1 MSQSHVPVG
10 CATKSSRSKWQ
21 ALSSPQSRIYR
32 SQGVFPISATL
43 TKQAKVSLF
52 AEQGRRCQSLDTR
65 SLKPRDAERQGG
77 NKKLTSRRLWHCHA
91 SPFSRRPIYCP
102 SDYLTS
108 RHRSGR
114 KTDQSCQAASL
125 HCIFVKPEALPRQ
138 LFYLTLSWVRAT
150 AASGTPELI
159 RRPPELDKPQAAAC
173 RCQC

>member
-1 MSQSHVPVG
+1 MCNKVLPQQVASAEFTTKQNLPKPGRFPNLSHAYQTGEGEPIRR
-10 CATKSSRSKWQ
+10 TRS
-21 ALSSPQSRIYR
+21 ALSKSRY
-32 SQGVFPISATL
+32 
-43 TKQAKVSLF
+43 TKP
-52 AEQGRRCQSLDTR
+52 E
-65 SLKPRDAERQGG
+65 AERCREAG
-77 NKKLTSRRLWHCHA
+77 
-91 SPFSRRPIYCP
+91 RPIYCP